1 METKREKTT
10 NISSMHSQNYYFLGY
25 LSFAQST
32 SLLSGGKYSDK
43 IIRPGIPNIHP
54 WKMGIRPPIIPT
66 ITNNIPSVILSES
79 FSNYRLTISGLDKME
94 RKSSWGLFIRWE
106 SKKLFINRLINDM
119 EILEG
124 KFPTST
130 TYLIIGEYRG
140 MSV

>member
-10 NISSMHSQNYYFLGY
+10 NISSIHNQDDCFLGY
-25 LSFAQST
+25 LFFAQST
-32 SLLSGGKYSDK
+32 SLFSGGKYSDK

-66 ITNNIPSVILSES
+66 ITNDIPSVILSEC

-94 RKSSWGLFIRWE
+94 WNSSLDLFNNWE
-106 SKKLFINRLINDM
+106 SKNPFTNWFTTDI
-119 EILEG
+119 EILEC
-124 KFPTST
+124 KSPTST

-140 MSV
+140 ISV

>member
-1 METKREKTT
+1 METKREKTI
-10 NISSMHSQNYYFLGY
+10 NISSMHNQNNYFLGY
-25 LSFAQST
+25 LFFAQST
-32 SLLSGGKYSDK
+32 SFFSGGKYLDK

-66 ITNNIPSVILSES
+66 ITNNIPSVIFSEC

-94 RKSSWGLFIRWE
+94 RNSSSGLFIRWE
-106 SKKLFINRLINDM
+106 SKKPFISWLINDM

-140 MSV
+140 TSV